1 MKKVLTATLALLT
14 LMSPALAQQEVEIQF
29 TGTPWGVQNVSA
41 NNRYLVGTR
50 QYTEFY
56 RYDMVNKELITVQA
70 THSQSDMAGL
80 DVTNDGV
87 VVGKDDDLVPAIY
100 KDGAWHKLPILE
112 GKLEGPASACSANG
126 EVITGQVYG
135 TATDKPYKVYPMVWY
150 QQTDGN
156 YTYEVLPDPEVDFL
170 GGKTQFNSPRAISAD
185 GNTIYGVQVEQ
196 KGRYFTNIVYTRGT
210 DGKWTLSM
218 PLVKYCYNTDRFKEL
233 QAEEP
238 QLKDYVSQEGDY
250 MENVNRYLLDQA
262 RWQLKIYTEGMTGLT
277 LNAVPVVSSQDGRYL
292 ALASQR
298 NTYELVEE
306 NPSVEVKAGPIF
318 PSLYDTHTGELITME
333 QVTDFSPFA
342 ISNQGDMIY
351 SDGVNFMLLLRN
363 SQQPIN
369 VVDFLKE
376 KYNFDLRAA
385 LPSNTQYIESA
396 AIGNNLE
403 FLAGTYRS
411 VTPDGELDAK
421 EVFCVMLPQMTDIIE
436 SLNTP
441 ASNSIKLEG
450 NQLVFDGPMSN
461 IRIYDMGG
469 RQTMQASQ
477 TAHKL
482 NVQQLETGVYIVTAH
497 NQQGTLVKG
506 RVLKQ

>member
-1 MKKVLTATLALLT
+1 MKKVLTASLALFT
-14 LMSPALAQQEVEIQF
+14 LLSPSFAQQKVEIQF
-29 TGTPWGVQNVSA
+29 TGTPWGVQNVSE

-56 RYDMVNKELITVQA
+56 RYDMVNKELITVEA
-70 THSQSDMAGL
+70 THTQSDMAGL

-87 VVGKDDDLVPAIY
+87 VVGKDDDMVPAIY

-135 TATDKPYKVYPMVWY
+135 TAADKPYKVYPMVWY
-150 QQTDGN
+150 QQPDGS

-170 GGKTQFNSPRAISAD
+170 GGKSQFNSPRAISAD

-196 KGRYFTNIVYTRGT
+196 KGRYFTNIVYTRGE
-210 DGKWTLSM
+210 DGQWTLSM
-218 PLVKYCYNTDRFKEL
+218 PLVKFCYNTERFKEL

-262 RWQLKIYTEGMTGLT
+262 RWQLQIYNEGMTGLT

-306 NPSVEVKAGPIF
+306 NPSVEVTAGPVF
-318 PSLYDTHTGELITME
+318 PSIYDTQTGELKTLE
-333 QVTDFSPFA
+333 QVTDFSPHA

-351 SDGVNFMLLLRN
+351 SDGTNFFLLLHD

-376 KYNFDLRAA
+376 KYDFDLLAA

-396 AIGNNLE
+396 AIGSNFE

-411 VTPDGELDAK
+411 VTSDGDLDAK
-421 EVFCVMLPQMTDIIE
+421 EVFCLLLPQLTDIIE

-441 ASNSIKLEG
+441 ANNSIKLEG
-450 NQLVFDGPMSN
+450 DRLVFDGPMTDV
-461 IRIYDMGG
+461 RIFDMGG
-469 RQTMQASQ
+469 RPTMQAER
-477 TAHKL
+477 AD
-482 NVQQLETGVYIVTAH
+482 QQLDVSHLDPGVYVVTALTA
-497 NQQGTLVKG
+497 QGANIKG
-506 RVLKQ
+506 RVIKH